1 MLVWSG
7 WLTSMIVVVEKSQQL
22 SDLRVIVKD
31 LSETDAE
38 QCVLQL
44 E

>member
-7 WLTSMIVVVEKSQQL
+7 WLTSMIAVVEKSQQL
-22 SDLRVIVKD
+22 SDLWVIVND

>member
-31 LSETDAE
+31 LGEADAE